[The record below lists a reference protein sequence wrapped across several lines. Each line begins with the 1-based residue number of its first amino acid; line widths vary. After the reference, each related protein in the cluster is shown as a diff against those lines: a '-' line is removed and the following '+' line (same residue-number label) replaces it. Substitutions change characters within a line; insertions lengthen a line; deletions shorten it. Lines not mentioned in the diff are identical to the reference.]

1 MPVVVPEEN
10 PGQSATGHCLPGCA
24 RGGFL
29 GGMPRD
35 LARREPGY
43 ANEAVHR
50 ASNGLGGARLW
61 EGGWENTT
69 LYMRL

>member
-35 LARREPGY
+35 LARRERGY

-50 ASNGLGGARLW
+50 ASNASEELASGREVGKTQRSI
-61 EGGWENTT
+61 
-69 LYMRL
+69 